1 MNKSRLGK
9 WGQTLLE
16 RRHVP
21 VQQHGH
27 LETHA
32 DRGDRV
38 WEAAACIH
46 GVSFPPGAVW
56 SSTPLD
62 PTHCSHP
69 GQLWLSQRAGGL
81 QEVFRPKHEAPGLD
95 RYWWETSGQCTKR
108 QTLPLPPGSG
118 CQCPWAAL
126 TWCCHTACCS
136 LVSLQCCPHPE
147 GCHPS
152 QAWGQVAPGNSC
164 AAANPSHITGPERL
178 SSLDAVGWGLGGKE
192 GTTRPWWPHS
202 HPSPLHPRRKLSVG
216 LYWL

>member
-1 MNKSRLGK
+1 MS
-9 WGQTLLE
+9 WSSHQ
-16 RRHVP
+16 
-21 VQQHGH
+21 
-27 LETHA
+27 
-32 DRGDRV
+32 
-38 WEAAACIH
+38 
-46 GVSFPPGAVW
+46 SFPPGAVQ

-108 QTLPLPPGSG
+108 QHLPLPPGSG

-152 QAWGQVAPGNSC
+152 QDWGQVAPGNSW
-164 AAANPSHITGPERL
+164 AAANPSHHHRPRAAYLTGGCGMRSGREGGHHTALTTPQPPFAAAPQEETFSGAVL
-178 SSLDAVGWGLGGKE
+178 AVGAQALASRAAG
-192 GTTRPWWPHS
+192 RP
-202 HPSPLHPRRKLSVG
+202 L
-216 LYWL
+216 